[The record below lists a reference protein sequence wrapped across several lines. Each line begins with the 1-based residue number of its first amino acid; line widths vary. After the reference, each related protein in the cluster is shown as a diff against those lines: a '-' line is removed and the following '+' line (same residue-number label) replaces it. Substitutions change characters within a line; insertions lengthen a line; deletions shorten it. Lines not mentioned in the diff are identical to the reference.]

1 MKYRLITCEVFYR
14 EMCYAISQSPHQ
26 IDVHFL
32 PKGLHDIGAKPMSER
47 IQAVLDEETH
57 EEYDAVLFGYGLCNN
72 GLVGLTARKTQVVIP
87 RAHDCITLFLGSK
100 ERYMEYFN
108 AHQGVYFETTGW
120 LERGEGPGE
129 LSQLSIQ
136 RQIGMD
142 MQYEELV
149 RKYGE
154 DNAKYLWET
163 LCDTT
168 HNYGQYT
175 FIEMGIEPNDSFE
188 RLTKEKADE
197 RGWTFEKV
205 KGDMRLIWKLVNG
218 NWDEKEFL
226 VLQPGQKVTASYQ
239 EDIIR
244 AETE

>member
-1 MKYRLITCEVFYR
+1 
-14 EMCYAISQSPHQ
+14 
-26 IDVHFL
+26 
-32 PKGLHDIGAKPMSER
+32 MSER
-47 IQAVLDEETH
+47 IQAVLDEETPQ
-57 EEYDAVLFGYGLCNN
+57 EYDAVLFGYGLCNN
-72 GLVGLTARKTQVVIP
+72 GLVGLTARKTPVVIP

-108 AHQGVYFETTGW
+108 SHQGVYFETTGW
-120 LERGEGPGE
+120 LERGEGAGE

-188 RLTKEKADE
+188 RMTKEKADE
-197 RGWTFEKV
+197 KGWTFEKIQ
-205 KGDMRLIWKLVNG
+205 GDMRLIWKLVNG
-218 NWDEKEFL
+218 EWDENEFL
-226 VLQPGQKVTASYQ
+226 ILQPGQRVTASYG

-244 AETE
+244 AESE